1 MSTYEPILIEAASIL
16 VELNRLCP
24 DADKSID
31 SQTVSLGIIHN
42 KLAAGW
48 SSADIVAH
56 MKWSEDF
63 NPSVS
68 EAVALRM
75 MALVSSK
82 YPRQGIAV

>member
-1 MSTYEPILIEAASIL
+1 MSNPEPILIEAASIL
-16 VELNRLCP
+16 LKLFELCP
-24 DADKSID
+24 DADKSEQAQI
-31 SQTVSLGIIHN
+31 VAIGLIHRRITD
-42 KLAAGW
+42 GW
-48 SSADIVAH
+48 TSADIVAH